1 MASNLLNNA
10 YDVLGYNDG
19 VLLDAVSTP
28 KADSKEA
35 EHWLEKG
42 DWLSLANKVGAEK
55 VFFVNNDPVIVFSTF
70 NNEPEEKE
78 LLHTFQRAWCMAR
91 PQKLFISRPGILE
104 VYDLNQAPPREV
116 ADWQPLDVARSI
128 NEVAEKLHVYHRE
141 QIESGHIFAE
151 RHFGNID
158 ERADKRLINDLKAVR
173 RALLDAGLGEKKRF
187 AHALIGRSIFI
198 RYLED
203 RGILTPAYFEQLAT
217 RNSKWQE
224 ILAKKPEKP
233 YLTSNHRERRF
244 DRILRDK
251 AFTYALFDQ
260 LANDFNGD
268 MFPRDIDEED
278 SVNQDHL
285 NLLRRFLLGESS
297 EQGFFFW
304 AYDFEIIPIELI
316 SSIYEEFYHDNNED
330 DKGTHYTPCVLVDYV
345 LSQVLT
351 SECLAANPKILDP
364 ACGSGIFLVESFRRI
379 VRYHVQKNGTIP
391 SPRQLREFLGT
402 QISGIEINKE
412 ALQVTA
418 FSLYLALLHY
428 QEPPD
433 ILIQIRES
441 KSNDKPLPNLIYD
454 GKTARDTR
462 HYNILFNTDTFG
474 LMGTERS
481 QLEAKLN
488 GSKRFNGRA
497 EIKRVYDSK
506 ITLPLEAKSFDV
518 IVGNPPWGFKKSAN
532 NEIQQA
538 QGHAHSWCEAFGWSI
553 GDKELSQAFIARSMT
568 MIKDDGACG
577 LLVPIGV
584 FLKHSE
590 PSRKFRKRW
599 IEGCTIKSIV
609 NFTHVRHTFFNEAV
623 APFAFVHYQSKPTD
637 QMHKIYYW
645 SAKKSESVDNTKTVV
660 LNRYDLRQVRQQELV
675 ENDHLWK
682 VYWWGSHRDAGLVST
697 LNAEKNIADI
707 ISNRNVS
714 DLKDLVGQ
722 GFKESCRGEKS
733 YPSDWLKKYKELP
746 VRAFNRY
753 GTLAENLLVNVPDQV
768 HRFGVP
774 AIYSGWRLLI
784 KQGIRQADGADGRIE
799 SRLEDKPFCVRSSIT
814 GIRLDNTEDWER
826 KVLLGILWSSLARYY
841 FFMTAGSFGPWHDQ
855 IYRED
860 ILNLPV
866 KFPTDIRLR
875 KKIIQIVDELR
886 EWNPTI
892 RTILNLNGKT
902 KSEIKERRRKLE
914 RDLDDA
920 IFDLF
925 ELTEPERDLILDMCE
940 VGIEFFYNG
949 SKSEALKNVVA
960 YPKLTLGT
968 ASNLPEKRDNQH
980 GIEGYLYSF
989 LQIWDREL
997 EPIGEFFWR
1006 VIRPANIPMI
1016 AIVFTTKEKNKS
1028 VPKSFADDQDEWIDI
1043 LKQCNET
1050 LKKPV
1055 SKRVYIDGIVRA
1067 VSDTN
1072 IIIIKR
1078 DERRLWTRSLARE
1091 DAEATILQAMY
1102 LKDVSRDTE

>member
-1 MASNLLNNA
+1 MASNLLNEAYNA
-10 YDVLGYNDG
+10 LGYNDG
-19 VLLDAVSTP
+19 VLLDAVHKP

-35 EHWLEKG
+35 EHWLDKG

-55 VFFVNNDPVIVFSTF
+55 VFFVNNDPVIVFSKF
-70 NNEPEEKE
+70 SNEPEDKE
-78 LLHTFQRAWCMAR
+78 LLQTFQRAWCMAR

-116 ADWQPLDVARSI
+116 TDWHPLDVAKSI
-128 NEVAEKLHVYHRE
+128 NEVAEKLHTYHRE

-158 ERADKRLINDLKAVR
+158 ERADYRLINDLKAVR
-173 RALLDAGLGEKKRF
+173 KALLDAGLREKKRF
-187 AHALIGRSIFI
+187 AHALIGRLIFI

-203 RGILTPAYFEQLAT
+203 RGILTPEYFEQLASG
-217 RNSKWQE
+217 NAKWQE
-224 ILAKKPEKP
+224 ILAKKSEKP
-233 YLTSNHRERRF
+233 CLTSNHRERRL

-251 AFTYALFDQ
+251 AFTYALFDK

-268 MFPRDIDEED
+268 MFPRDKDEEE

-330 DKGTHYTPCVLVDYV
+330 DKGTHYTPCVLVDFV

-351 SECLAANPKILDP
+351 SECLAANPRILDP

-379 VRYHVQKNGTIP
+379 VRYHVQKNGKIP

-402 QISGIEINKE
+402 QINGIEINKE
-412 ALQVTA
+412 AIQVTA

-433 ILIQIRES
+433 ILTQIRES

-454 GKTARDTR
+454 GKTARDSK
-462 HYNILFNTDTFG
+462 HYNILFNADTFG

-532 NEIQQA
+532 SEIQKA

-568 MIKDDGACG
+568 MIKDDGVCG

-599 IEGCTIKSIV
+599 LEGCTIKSVV
-609 NFTHVRHTFFNEAV
+609 NFTHVRHIFFNEAV

-637 QMHKIYYW
+637 PMHRIYYW
-645 SAKKSESVDNTKTVV
+645 SAKKSERVDNTKTIV
-660 LNRYDLRQVRQQELV
+660 LNLYDLRQVRQQELV
-675 ENDHLWK
+675 EKDHLWK
-682 VYWWGSHRDAGLVST
+682 VYWWGNHRDAELIKALSI
-697 LNAEKNIADI
+697 EQKIKDI
-707 ISNRNVS
+707 GNKRSWKI
-714 DLKDLVGQ
+714 GQ
-722 GFKESCRGEKS
+722 GYTPGSLNK
-733 YPSDWLKKYKELP
+733 SDWLCDYKEFP
-746 VRAFNRY
+746 IQYFERY
-753 GTLAENLLVNVPDQV
+753 GAIDKSNLVEVPKLV
-768 HRFGVP
+768 HRRGIPDV
-774 AIYSGWRLLI
+774 YDGWRLLV
-784 KQGIRQADGADGRIE
+784 KRGISQADGANGRIE
-799 SRLEDKPFCVRSSIT
+799 SRLEDKPFCVRNSIH
-814 GIRLDNTEDWER
+814 GIRMDKAEDWER

-841 FFMTAGSFGPWHDQ
+841 FFMTASSWGTWHHE
-855 IYRED
+855 IHLEE
-860 ILNLPV
+860 IINLPV
-866 KFPTDIRLR
+866 RLPNDLKLR
-875 KKIIQIVDELR
+875 KRIVQIVEELSG
-886 EWNPTI
+886 WNPAI

-914 RDLDDA
+914 RDLDGA

-925 ELTEPERDLILDMCE
+925 ELIEPERDLILDMCE
-940 VGIEFFYNG
+940 VGFEFFYND
-949 SKSEALKNVVA
+949 SKSEAVKNIETH
-960 YPKLTLGT
+960 PKLTQGL
-968 ASNLPEKRDNQH
+968 ASELPEKRNSQP

-989 LQIWDREL
+989 LQIWNREL
-997 EPIGEFFWR
+997 EPDGEFFWR

-1016 AIVFTTKEKNKS
+1016 AVVFTTKEKNKPI
-1028 VPKSFADDQDEWIDI
+1028 PKLFASDQEEWASI

-1050 LKKPV
+1050 LNQPV
-1055 SKRVYIDGIVRA
+1055 SKRIYIDGIVRA

-1091 DAEATILQAMY
+1091 DAEATLLQAMY
-1102 LKDVSRDTE
+1102 LKETSLRSKE